1 MFTVMRPP
9 VYPRW
14 RGELIVHINNRGE
27 FNGLSPLARGTHY
40 GPGKK
45 RAGGRFIPAG
55 AGNSGRLALQPAP
68 AAVYPRWRGELKLA
82 GNLFRG
88 ESGLSPL
95 ARGTRRRRRAG
106 YARFAVYPRWRGELA
121 TAQKFQTRSKRFI
134 PAGAGNSQHYQL
146 QPTGSPV
153 YPRWRGELSVFGITF
168 GFGCGL
174 SPLARG
180 TLRERIAARLRKRF
194 IPAGAGNSLKVYICS

>member
-1 MFTVMRPP
+1 MSELP

-55 AGNSGRLALQPAP
+55 AGNSGRLAFQPAP

-95 ARGTRRRRRAG
+95 ARGTLNIINYNRQG
-106 YARFAVYPRWRGELA
+106 ARFIPAGAGNSACSASPLASAAVYPRWRGELCV
-121 TAQKFQTRSKRFI
+121 SV
-134 PAGAGNSQHYQL
+134 
-146 QPTGSPV
+146 SPRV
-153 YPRWRGELSVFGITF
+153 CES
-168 GFGCGL
+168 GL

-180 TLRERIAARLRKRF
+180 TL
-194 IPAGAGNSLKVYICS
+194 

>member
-1 MFTVMRPP
+1 MSELP

-95 ARGTRRRRRAG
+95 ARGTQRVRHHL
-106 YARFAVYPRWRGELA
+106 W
-121 TAQKFQTRSKRFI
+121 
-134 PAGAGNSQHYQL
+134 
-146 QPTGSPV
+146 
-153 YPRWRGELSVFGITF
+153 
-168 GFGCGL
+168 
-174 SPLARG
+174 
-180 TLRERIAARLRKRF
+180 LRLRF

>member
-1 MFTVMRPP
+1 MAPAKNALV
-9 VYPRW
+9 
-14 RGELIVHINNRGE
+14 G
-27 FNGLSPLARGTHY
+27 GLSPLARGTL
-40 GPGKK
+40 
-45 RAGGRFIPAG
+45 GGLPCSQLQQRFIPAG
-55 AGNSGRLALQPAP
+55 AGNSSWLAISFG
-68 AAVYPRWRGELKLA
+68 V
-82 GNLFRG
+82 
-88 ESGLSPL
+88 SP
-95 ARGTRRRRRAG
+95 
-106 YARFAVYPRWRGELA
+106 VYPRWRGELA